1 MVHIRRISLGYP
13 GNWEYQR
20 ISADEMISGGHRRM
34 GLYPDIGFYSIE
46 KIAANA
52 TLKILYKY
60 TDCRVAHTYIRILTE
75 EVGLLKKVFTR
86 N

>member
-34 GLYPDIGFYSIE
+34 GLYPDIGFYSKE

-52 TLKILYKY
+52 TLKILSSDISGAKIQDSIFVPTRDYP
-60 TDCRVAHTYIRILTE
+60 
-75 EVGLLKKVFTR
+75 VGHPDSGS
-86 N
+86 